1 MIRSR
6 HIIRAA
12 ALLWL
17 ILAGTTFAGT
27 DCRRVVAIGDIHGGY
42 EAYLAILQ
50 EAGVLDESL
59 KWKGDDGTCLVQL
72 GDIVDRGARSRDILD
87 LLIALQ
93 QQTPRQVR
101 VVLGNHE
108 AMNIVGDLRYISEGE
123 FRAFADEETET
134 QRRRGF
140 VAYQKLHEDEGLDRA
155 TARARFDYEFPPG
168 WFAHREAFAPHGYY
182 GSWLLEQDVAL
193 ILLDTLFVHGGLNP
207 EDAARGIDALNK
219 SVRRQFRDV
228 HRAGDYLIN
237 AGEINALDSYRDA
250 LKTVAQ
256 AMRRMNGYS
265 PAQRNMRQWKAFS
278 DYWESTEADFI
289 RSDGPLWNRDL
300 ALADESEYRSNVDA
314 VLDELS
320 VRRIVVGHT
329 TQNSSGI
336 GTRFD
341 NRVFLI
347 DTGAGPA
354 YGGVPSALEIRPDG
368 KVTAIYLDRREIL
381 VPAMQEAAGPASA
394 TVGAAAD

>member
-1 MIRSR
+1 LIRSR
-6 HIIRAA
+6 HVIRAA

-42 EAYLAILQ
+42 EAYLAILK

-59 KWKGDDGTCLVQL
+59 QWKGDDGTCLVQL
-72 GDIVDRGARSRDILD
+72 GDIVDRGARSREILD

-93 QQTPRQVR
+93 QQAPRQVR

-108 AMNIVGDLRYISEGE
+108 AMNMVGDLRYTAEGE
-123 FRAFADEETET
+123 FRAFADEETPA

-140 VAYQKLHEDEGLDRA
+140 MAYQRLHEDEGLDRT
-155 TARARFDYEFPPG
+155 TAHAKFDYEFPPG
-168 WFAHREAFAPHGYY
+168 WFAHREAFSPHGYY
-182 GSWLLEQDVAL
+182 GSWLLDQDVAL
-193 ILLDTLFVHGGLNP
+193 ILLDTLFVHGGLSP
-207 EDAARGIDALNK
+207 ADAARGIDALNK
-219 SVRRQFRDV
+219 SIKKEVTGLHRVR
-228 HRAGDYLIN
+228 DYLVN
-237 AGEINALDSYRDA
+237 ADEISALDSYRDA
-250 LKTVAQ
+250 LKKVA
-256 AMRRMNGYS
+256 AALGKMKSYA
-265 PAQRNMRQWKAFS
+265 PAQRNMRQWKAFR
-278 DYWESTEADFI
+278 DYWESKDADFI

-300 ALADESEYRSNVDA
+300 ALADESEYRSKVDA
-314 VLDELS
+314 VLDKLS

-354 YGGVPSALEIRPDG
+354 YGGIPSALEIRPDG
-368 KVTAIYLDRREIL
+368 TVTALYLDRRETL